1 MVGLNYNIQYEVIL
15 TPGQI
20 RKIARAVANNFKIN
34 IRLKRAQLN
43 NGQGQYTLLL
53 SQQQNNKLNRVQNR
67 NKGDDVKIARTNIQ
81 QSGSLLHWEQE
92 LCQKLSQWQQKL
104 PKSDSRFG
112 DRWFER
118 IGEHG
123 CGQKFGT
130 RCSTGGFL
138 IPQNKIDH
146 LNAYKHLLSAKQ

>member
-43 NGQGQYTLLL
+43 NGPGQYTLLL

-67 NKGDDVKIARTNIQ
+67 NKGDDVKIARTDIQ

-92 LCQKLSQWQQKL
+92 LCQKLYQWQQKL
-104 PKSDSRFG
+104 L
-112 DRWFER
+112 
-118 IGEHG
+118 
-123 CGQKFGT
+123 QK
-130 RCSTGGFL
+130 
-138 IPQNKIDH
+138 
-146 LNAYKHLLSAKQ
+146 